1 MLTDRHNPGV
11 KPGVEGEAAAGASPS
26 GRPYAGITP
35 PPLSGGC
42 GMLAAMEQISVSPVF
57 VGRGTETTALS
68 AALDR
73 AVAGRP
79 QAVLIGGEAGVG
91 KTRLLEEFLAGA
103 CSESVLTTLGGCL
116 EVGAEGLPYAP
127 LATALRR
134 LHRQLGAELERAAEG
149 MEGHLARLLPDFGE
163 TDAEPNDEF
172 GRARLFE
179 HTARLFERLSAER
192 TVVLAVEDLHWSDR
206 STRELLAYL
215 IRTLHRSRV
224 LIIATYRAD
233 DLHRRHPLRPFLA
246 ELDRLRTVQRLE
258 LARLEHG
265 EVAAQLAGILGTET
279 PDRELVDR
287 IHRRS
292 EGNPFFVEELAGAY
306 QEGCPEGMTDSL
318 RDVLL
323 VRVEALPDETQRV
336 LRIAAEG
343 GSYVEHALL
352 AAVLDE
358 GEEALIEAL
367 RTAVGA
373 NVLRPDTDCEG
384 YRFRHAL
391 VREAVSDD
399 LLPGER
405 YRINRRYAT
414 VLEANSALVC
424 ADTRPARLANYWYH
438 AHDPARALPAALDAA
453 RAARRR
459 NAFAEQLR
467 MLERALGL
475 WEEVSEEVLETTL
488 RPYDWAETYPPC
500 SCDPGTHDDS
510 CDRLQLI
517 DVLAEAVVAARRS
530 GDRDRGLSL
539 SKRALKLVDER
550 QSPERAAWFRM
561 NRSRMLGHLQRA
573 GSDEEIEYAQRL
585 VAGLRPSAVQ
595 ADVFALAAAHAIL
608 GDLTAGDFALA
619 ERAVAIAREVGATGV
634 EQHARMTLGTLYSY
648 LGKPEEGLALL
659 ADAVEK
665 ARPLG
670 APDVYCRGLNNLA
683 SVMLGLGRAAE
694 AETLARQGL
703 EAAGSTGLLAN
714 TGAILAGNLAEALIV
729 LGRPDEAAEVLAE
742 WEGDLGFGPFHEFL
756 DRLRGELALERADLT
771 TAAAFL
777 AKARTAGRAAPQPQH
792 ELPIV
797 RLAMQIAAREGRPL
811 DARAELLAVLDARA
825 ARLAAVDDR
834 LQDGGGCGWLLPVL
848 AEGAGIEADARGLPS
863 ADPGRPAVLRRIG
876 EVRARLEPTVPLH
889 LGWARLL
896 EGELA
901 RAEGADTPAHWAA
914 AVEVLRTVG
923 PGYPLVLALYRSAE
937 TAVAAGRREA
947 AATLLREAREL
958 AAARGD
964 RHLRR
969 EISRLAERAGL
980 ALDGRPGEVRRATA
994 VPEVGEALG
1003 LTPRERDV
1011 LRLLT
1016 LGRTN
1021 RGIAEELYISPKTA
1035 SVHVS
1040 NILAK
1045 LEVGGR
1051 GEAAALAHRLR
1062 LFPEPELAPSHV

>member
-1 MLTDRHNPGV
+1 
-11 KPGVEGEAAAGASPS
+11 
-26 GRPYAGITP
+26 
-35 PPLSGGC
+35 
-42 GMLAAMEQISVSPVF
+42 MEQISVSPVF
-57 VGRGTETTALS
+57 VGRGTETTALT
-68 AALDR
+68 AALRR
-73 AVAGRP
+73 AGEGRP

-91 KTRLLEEFLAGA
+91 KTRLIEEFLDSA
-103 CSESVLTTLGGCL
+103 CAPTVVTTLGGCL

-134 LHRQLGAELERAAEG
+134 LHRRLGAELERAAEG
-149 MEGHLARLLPDFGE
+149 MEGHLARLLPDFGA

-172 GRARLFE
+172 SRARLFE

-192 TVVLAVEDLHWSDR
+192 TLVLAVEDLHWSDR

-224 LIIATYRAD
+224 MIVATYRSD

-258 LARLEHG
+258 LARFGRG
-265 EVAAQLAGILGTET
+265 EVAEQLAGILGTAT

-292 EGNPFFVEELAGAY
+292 EGNPFFVEELATAH
-306 QEGCPEGMTDSL
+306 QDGCVAGMTDSL
-318 RDVLL
+318 RDILL
-323 VRVEALPDETQRV
+323 VRVETLPDETQRV

-358 GEEALIEAL
+358 GEEPLIEAL
-367 RTAVGA
+367 RNAVGS
-373 NVLRPDTDCEG
+373 NVLRPDTDGEG

-414 VLEANSALVC
+414 VLEENSALVC

-438 AHDPARALPAALDAA
+438 AHDPARALPTALDAA
-453 RAARRR
+453 REARRR

-467 MLERALGL
+467 MLERALEL
-475 WEEVSEEVLETTL
+475 WDGVPPEVQQDTL

-510 CDRLQLI
+510 CYQLCLV

-530 GDRDRGLSL
+530 GDRERGLSL
-539 SKRALKLVDER
+539 AKRALKQVDE
-550 QSPERAAWFRM
+550 QENPERAAWFRM
-561 NRSRMLGHLQRA
+561 HRSRMLGHLHRS
-573 GSDEEIEYAQRL
+573 GGDEEIAHALRL
-585 VAGLRPSAVQ
+585 VAGLGPSAVQ
-595 ADVFALAAAHAIL
+595 AEVFALAAAHAML
-608 GDLTAGDFALA
+608 GHPTAADVARA
-619 ERAVAIAREVGATGV
+619 ERAVEIAREVGAAGV
-634 EQHARMTLGTLYSY
+634 EQHARMTLGSLYAHF
-648 LGKPEEGLALL
+648 GDPEAGVALL

-665 ARPLG
+665 CGPLG
-670 APDVYCRGLNNLA
+670 AADVYCRGLNNLA
-683 SVMLGLGRAAE
+683 SLLLGLGRAAE
-694 AETLARQGL
+694 AETLARRGL

-714 TGAILAGNLAEALIV
+714 TGAILTGNLAEALIA
-729 LGRPDEAAEVLAE
+729 LGRPTEAAEVLAD
-742 WEGDLGFGPFHEFL
+742 WVGGPGEGAFHEFL
-756 DRLRGELALERADLT
+756 DRLRAELALDQGDVTA
-771 TAAAFL
+771 AAAFL
-777 AKARTAGRAAPQPQH
+777 GRAREAGRIAQQPQH
-792 ELPIV
+792 ELPRV
-797 RLAMQIAAREGRPL
+797 WLAMRIADRDGRPL
-811 DARAELLAVLDARA
+811 DARAELLAALDARVERHA
-825 ARLAAVDDR
+825 ASSGQLA
-834 LQDGGGCGWLLPVL
+834 DGGSGWLLPVL
-848 AEGAGIEADARGLPS
+848 AEGAAIEADTRGLPA
-863 ADPGRPAVLRRIG
+863 ADLGRPVVLRRIEEAAAG
-876 EVRARLEPTVPLH
+876 LDPKVPLH
-889 LGWARLL
+889 IGWARML

-901 RAEGADTPAHWAA
+901 RAQGADTPAHWSA
-914 AVEVLRTVG
+914 AVEALRASG
-923 PGYPLVLALYRSAE
+923 LGYPLVLALYRGAGAAASA
-937 TAVAAGRREA
+937 GQREA
-947 AATLLREAREL
+947 AAGLLREAREL
-958 AAARGD
+958 AAARAD
-964 RHLRR
+964 RHLQR
-969 EISRLAERAGL
+969 EIARLAERVGL
-980 ALDGRPGEVRRATA
+980 VLDARPAERPAA
-994 VPEVGEALG
+994 PEPAETLG

-1011 LRLLT
+1011 LRLLA

-1021 RGIAEELYISPKTA
+1021 RQIAEELYISPKTA

-1062 LFPEPELAPSHV
+1062 LFPEGELAPTGA